1 MHPSQLLPIKERIL
15 HTNLAE
21 VQALAQ
27 RVLRASDP
35 VKIKELLGKLN
46 A

>member
-1 MHPSQLLPIKERIL
+1 
-15 HTNLAE
+15 

-35 VKIKELLGKLN
+35 VKTRELLAKLN
-46 A
+46 S

>member
-1 MHPSQLLPIKERIL
+1 
-15 HTNLAE
+15 

-35 VKIKELLGKLN
+35 AKTRDLLEKLN

>member
-1 MHPSQLLPIKERIL
+1 
-15 HTNLAE
+15 

-35 VKIKELLGKLN
+35 VKTRDLLAKLN